1 MAGHAERAGFILAL
15 SAPFRHDLTTCLAW
29 GLPHMNGQMAVA
41 MVFAVIGGL
50 CLFLMGMKH
59 MSDGMQAIAG
69 RRLRR
74 MINAVTDN
82 RVMACGTGAAIT
94 ALIQSSSVTT
104 VMVVGLVNAGV
115 MTLAQAIG
123 VILGADLGT
132 TITAWIV
139 SLNILQYGLPVLG
152 LSGFF
157 FLFTKNDR
165 IRYIAM
171 LIMGIGMIFFG
182 LQIMKEGLE
191 PLREADA
198 FVAWFSRFQPK
209 DYLGVLRCIA
219 VGAVVTAIVQS
230 SSATIAITITLART
244 GVIEFDTAV
253 ALVLGQNIGT
263 TITAYLASLG
273 TATYARRAAY
283 AHILIKA
290 VGVFLL
296 SIFFFG
302 YTNLL
307 NRFVSVDLDIAK
319 RIAISHT
326 IFNILLVC
334 LFLPFVQTIAALLQR
349 LVPDRK
355 HKEVRHLTFL
365 DVRMLDTPAFGV
377 EQSFDE
383 IKRMGESVEKMFN
396 WLRTLLTATEPDEEL
411 ERKLFHRENVLDVVQ
426 KEIMEFLAA
435 MAQGNVPAEVAM
447 ESRKQ
452 LRMADE
458 YESISDYLTTILK
471 LHLKQR
477 HSEETFS
484 EPAREHLLA
493 LHDSVAEYMIMITAA
508 VHADNVDILSKA
520 ETSGQHITHLF
531 KDFSK
536 LHMSRLEQGQ
546 CSPLGGLMYADML
559 QSYRKIRSHGL
570 NIAEALA
577 GEK

>member
-411 ERKLFHRENVLDVVQ
+411 
-426 KEIMEFLAA
+426 
-435 MAQGNVPAEVAM
+435 
-447 ESRKQ
+447 
-452 LRMADE
+452 
-458 YESISDYLTTILK
+458 
-471 LHLKQR
+471 
-477 HSEETFS
+477 
-484 EPAREHLLA
+484 
-493 LHDSVAEYMIMITAA
+493 
-508 VHADNVDILSKA
+508 
-520 ETSGQHITHLF
+520 
-531 KDFSK
+531 
-536 LHMSRLEQGQ
+536 
-546 CSPLGGLMYADML
+546 
-559 QSYRKIRSHGL
+559 
-570 NIAEALA
+570 
-577 GEK
+577 

>member
-1 MAGHAERAGFILAL
+1 
-15 SAPFRHDLTTCLAW
+15 
-29 GLPHMNGQMAVA
+29 MNGEMAVT

-74 MINAVTDN
+74 MISAVTDN
-82 RVMACGTGAAIT
+82 RLMACGTGTIIT
-94 ALIQSSSVTT
+94 ALIQSSSITT
-104 VMVVGLVNAGV
+104 VMMVGLVNAGV

-152 LSGFF
+152 LAGFF

-191 PLREADA
+191 PLCEADG
-198 FVAWFSRFQPK
+198 FVAWFSKFQPK
-209 DYLGVLRCIA
+209 DYVGVLRCIA

-230 SSATIAITITLART
+230 SSATIAITIILART

-273 TATYARRAAY
+273 TTTNARRAAY
-283 AHILIKA
+283 AHILMKV
-290 VGVFLL
+290 VGVFLM
-296 SIFFFG
+296 SIFFFH
-302 YTNLL
+302 YTGLL
-307 NRFVSVDLDIAK
+307 DRFVSTDLDIAK

-326 IFNILLVC
+326 IFNVMLVC
-334 LFLPFVQTIAALLQR
+334 LFLPFVQTMAALLQR
-349 LVPDRK
+349 FIPDRK
-355 HKEVRHLTFL
+355 HKEVHHLTFL

-383 IKRMGESVEKMFN
+383 IKRMGESVQKMFD
-396 WLRTLLTATEPDEEL
+396 WLRTLLTSSEPDEEL

-435 MAQGNVPAEVAM
+435 MAQGNVPAEVAL

-471 LHLKQR
+471 LHLKQLD
-477 HSEETFS
+477 SEETFS

-520 ETSGQHITHLF
+520 ETSGQHITHLY
-531 KDFSK
+531 KDFLKS
-536 LHMSRLEQGQ
+536 HMSRLEKGQ

-559 QSYRKIRSHGL
+559 QSYRKIKNHGI

>member
-1 MAGHAERAGFILAL
+1 
-15 SAPFRHDLTTCLAW
+15 
-29 GLPHMNGQMAVA
+29 MNGELGVGI
-41 MVFAVIGGL
+41 VCAVIGGL
-50 CLFLMGMKH
+50 CIFLMGMKH

-74 MINAVTDN
+74 MISAVTD
-82 RVMACGTGAAIT
+82 RRLMACGTGTIIT
-94 ALIQSSSVTT
+94 ALIQSSSITT
-104 VMVVGLVNAGV
+104 VMMVGLVNAGV

-152 LSGFF
+152 LAGFF
-157 FLFTKNDR
+157 YLFTKNDR
-165 IRYIAM
+165 VRYVAM
-171 LIMGIGMIFFG
+171 LTMGIGMIFFG

-191 PLREADA
+191 PLREAEA

-209 DYLGVLRCIA
+209 DYFGVLRCIA
-219 VGAVVTAIVQS
+219 VGTIVTAVVQS

-253 ALVLGQNIGT
+253 ALVLGENIGT

-273 TATYARRAAY
+273 TTTNARRAAY

-290 VGVFLL
+290 IGVFLMSL
-296 SIFFFG
+296 FFFG
-302 YTNLL
+302 YTGLL
-307 NRFVSVDLDIAK
+307 DRFISTDIDIAK

-326 IFNILLVC
+326 VFNVFLVC
-334 LFLPFVQTIAALLQR
+334 LFLPFVQTIAAVLQR
-349 LVPDRK
+349 LVPDRP

-377 EQSFDE
+377 QQSFDE
-383 IKRMGESVEKMFN
+383 LKRMGESVQKMFA
-396 WLRTLLTATEPDEEL
+396 WLRTLLTSAEPDEEL
-411 ERKLFHRENVLDVVQ
+411 ERKLFHREKVLDVVQ

-435 MAQGNVPAEVAM
+435 MAQGNVPAEVAL

-458 YESISDYLTTILK
+458 YESISDYLTTVLK
-471 LHLKQR
+471 LHLKEL

-484 EPAREHLLA
+484 DTAREHLLA
-493 LHDSVAEYMIMITAA
+493 LHDKVSEYVSMITTA
-508 VHADNVDILSKA
+508 VHADNADILSKA
-520 ETSGQHITHLF
+520 ETSGQQITYLF
-531 KDFSK
+531 KDFSRA
-536 LHMSRLEQGQ
+536 HMSRLENGE

-559 QSYRKIRSHGL
+559 QSYRKIKNHGL

>member
-1 MAGHAERAGFILAL
+1 
-15 SAPFRHDLTTCLAW
+15 
-29 GLPHMNGQMAVA
+29 MAVA